1 MSFAKNLLTNKYV
14 LYVVLFLAVMSI
26 FGYISFNNTNAV
38 ILFILIGL
46 VARIFTK
53 NMIII
58 LGLSIVITHLMVA
71 TKSYK
76 EGLENQEDTNM
87 QKDEKDKKDEKDEKT
102 DTNPNPTYNTATT
115 TSSNPIS
122 NLISNPTTTNPNT
135 NPIASL
141 ISNTTT
147 QDEPKALNSDKQTT
161 MNSDNK
167 KGFANRIDYA
177 STLEEAYDN
186 LESILGGDGITNLT
200 NDTQKLMSKQQELFK
215 SMESMAPMLNQAK
228 DMLQGF
234 DLKNL
239 QGLAGLASSF
249 TGESDKKK

>member
-26 FGYISFNNTNAV
+26 FGYISFHNTNAV
-38 ILFILIGL
+38 ILFMFIGL

-87 QKDEKDKKDEKDEKT
+87 KKDEKDEKDET
-102 DTNPNPTYNTATT
+102 ATPNPNPTYNTATT
-115 TSSNPIS
+115 TATTATPNPII
-122 NLISNPTTTNPNT
+122 NPMSNPTST
-135 NPIASL
+135 SM
-141 ISNTTT
+141 SNTTT

-177 STLEEAYDN
+177 STIEEAYDN

-249 TGESDKKK
+249 TGDSEKKK